1 MLGSLTE
8 EVKDVTKDLD
18 MLMAKLNNHSK
29 SVDSI
34 EVKIVNCSESDLKR
48 KYLEVSR
55 EIEVL
60 DEDVMHFFFRP
71 LPLDYRGG

>member
-71 LPLDYRGG
+71 LPLDYRG

>member
-1 MLGSLTE
+1 M
-8 EVKDVTKDLD
+8 TKDLD